1 MAWTTAAAALVAMV
15 AWAPQP
21 FTVPYQPVVNPLAT
35 TPAADRLLGL
45 ANVTF
50 AVSVLAIPVGAW
62 SLVVRFRRAGGVE
75 RQHCA
80 GWPLPRPWWQREPW
94 SSWCSWR
101 PVSRPRSAGSTA
113 SAAHGLL
120 TILLGLG
127 YAAVVLGLGRLVGQD
142 SSLVVAAATLAVAA
156 VFQPA
161 RRNIQAAVDRRFNRS
176 RHDAGQLIAAF
187 SARLRD
193 QVALDTLSSELLAVV
208 DQTMQPTRS
217 SLWLRP
223 RELFTE

>member
-1 MAWTTAAAALVAMV
+1 VAWTTAAATLVAMV

-21 FTVPYQPVVNPLAT
+21 FIVPYQPVVNPLAT

-45 ANVTF
+45 ANVTSPS
-50 AVSVLAIPVGAW
+50 ASWP
-62 SLVVRFRRAGGVE
+62 FRWAPGRWWCGSAAPAGSNASN
-75 RQHCA
+75 CA

-161 RRNIQAAVDRRFNRS
+161 RRNIQAAVDRRFNRR
-176 RHDAGQLIAAF
+176 RHDAGQLFAAF